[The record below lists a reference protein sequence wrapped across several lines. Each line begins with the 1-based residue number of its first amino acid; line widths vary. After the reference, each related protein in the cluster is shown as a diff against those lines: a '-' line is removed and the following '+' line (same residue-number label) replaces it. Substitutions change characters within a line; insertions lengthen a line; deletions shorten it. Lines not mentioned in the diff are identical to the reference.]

1 MVKRIVFALG
11 LAGVMACN
19 KPSEESC
26 KAAIEN
32 MRKLMGTAS
41 YAADITPYI
50 RSCRGGSTKAAVD
63 CAIKAKTR
71 EELSACSFAH
81 FDDLAPA
88 GSGSG
93 SGSGSSSGSGSGSAK

>member
-11 LAGVMACN
+11 LVGVLACN

-50 RSCRGGSTKAAVD
+50 RSCRGGSTKVAVD

-81 FDDLAPA
+81 FDDLAPPA
-88 GSGSG
+88 GSASGSASGSG
-93 SGSGSSSGSGSGSAK
+93 SGSGSAK